1 MANVFQKVIALPKK
15 HLPAFARAGQAA
27 SLETKTGC
35 YVSRLPRLGA
45 WLASQ
50 RGRWNS
56 GVAAVEMAVAAPIL
70 ITMLMGIIQLGAIF
84 FLHNN
89 MGNAARE
96 ASRALAIGS
105 ISTQSEV
112 QSLVQGRLVNWGV
125 AFTVAT
131 TLPDP
136 TDPDDTDYT
145 VTVSAPMS
153 EAAIIDFLGLF
164 ENRTL
169 QSSVTMREDA

>member
-1 MANVFQKVIALPKK
+1 MKRRLRQRNTLRRSAIGSTRGSKWR
-15 HLPAFARAGQAA
+15 AFA
-27 SLETKTGC
+27 S
-35 YVSRLPRLGA
+35 
-45 WLASQ
+45 SQ
-50 RGRWNS
+50 RG
-56 GVAAVEMAVAAPIL
+56 ALAVEFAFVAIVL
-70 ITMLMGIIQLGAIF
+70 VVLLTGIIQFGAIF
-84 FLHNN
+84 FLQNN
-89 MGNAARE
+89 MSNAARE

-136 TDPDDTDYT
+136 NDPDDTDYT
-145 VTVSAPMS
+145 VTISAPMS

-164 ENRTL
+164 QNRTL
-169 QSSVTMREDA
+169 QASVTMREDA

>member
-1 MANVFQKVIALPKK
+1 MPKK
-15 HLPAFARAGQAA
+15 HLPASARSGQAA
-27 SLETKTGC
+27 SFETKTAC
-35 YVSRLPRLGA
+35 HVSRLPRLRA

-56 GVAAVEMAVAAPIL
+56 GVVAVEMALVAPVL
-70 ITMLMGIIQLGAIF
+70 VTMLMGIIQFAAIF
-84 FLHNN
+84 FLHNI
-89 MGNAARE
+89 MGNAVRE

-112 QSLVQGRLVNWGV
+112 QSLVQGRLVNWGI
-125 AFTVAT
+125 AFTVET

-136 TDPDDTDYT
+136 NDPNDTDYT

-169 QSSVTMREDA
+169 EASVTMREDA

>member
-1 MANVFQKVIALPKK
+1 MEF
-15 HLPAFARAGQAA
+15 AF
-27 SLETKTGC
+27 
-35 YVSRLPRLGA
+35 
-45 WLASQ
+45 
-50 RGRWNS
+50 
-56 GVAAVEMAVAAPIL
+56 VAIVLVVL
-70 ITMLMGIIQLGAIF
+70 LTGIIQFGAIF
-84 FLHNN
+84 FLQNN
-89 MGNAARE
+89 MSNAARE

-136 TDPDDTDYT
+136 NDPDDTDYT
-145 VTVSAPMS
+145 VTISAPMS

-164 ENRTL
+164 QNRTL
-169 QSSVTMREDA
+169 QASVTMREDA

>member
-1 MANVFQKVIALPKK
+1 MPKK
-15 HLPAFARAGQAA
+15 HLPASARSGQAA
-27 SLETKTGC
+27 SFETKTTC
-35 YVSRLPRLGA
+35 HVSRLPRLRA

-56 GVAAVEMAVAAPIL
+56 GVVAVEMALVAPIL
-70 ITMLMGIIQLGAIF
+70 ITMLMGIIQFGAIF
-84 FLHNN
+84 FLHSN

-105 ISTQSEV
+105 ISTKSQA
-112 QSLVQGRLVNWGV
+112 QSLVEGRLVNWGV
-125 AFTVAT
+125 DFTVAT
-131 TLPDP
+131 TLPNPNDP
-136 TDPDDTDYT
+136 NDTDYT
-145 VTVSAPMS
+145 VTVSAPLS

-164 ENRTL
+164 EDRTL